1 VGLGLIRRFRPIKQL
16 LALDDKIDDD
26 AIPIH
31 VQTRG
36 FFLHA
41 VVVGDDT
48 ETELTNKGMEEM
60 HGDRVAIPIRMS
72 GHGRRAE

>member
-1 VGLGLIRRFRPIKQL
+1 MMMLYGLYTYK
-16 LALDDKIDDD
+16 
-26 AIPIH
+26 H
-31 VQTRG
+31 G

-60 HGDRVAIPIRMS
+60 HGDRVAIRIMAMGDES
-72 GHGRRAE
+72 